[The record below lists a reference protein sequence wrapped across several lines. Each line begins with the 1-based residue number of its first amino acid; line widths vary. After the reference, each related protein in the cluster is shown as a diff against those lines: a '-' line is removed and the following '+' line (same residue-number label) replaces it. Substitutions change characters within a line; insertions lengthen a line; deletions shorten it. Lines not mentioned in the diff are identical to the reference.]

1 MLLISWG
8 LNHQEILFHSRRQS
22 SLGQQ
27 NHLRQKRLP
36 SLSSSNVA
44 KFRIFDLL
52 FWIFSVATSSPI
64 PICSCKLR
72 ACTIKVISVASFSS
86 KLDTGSS
93 HPRSAVATH
102 YKPSASHC
110 LLLTSDLLFF
120 YIIKSNWKYSNKSY
134 PLEAKLHESN
144 TLNHS
149 LLLHICII
157 GGWFSS
163 FGWFMAQNNPYLS
176 YPMLRLSPSLHALS
190 GTSCFGSRPFSD
202 WFLLISRRSPQLVG
216 GNSVSTLHDLKQ
228 NQE

>member
-8 LNHQEILFHSRRQS
+8 INHQEIQFHSRRQS
-22 SLGQQ
+22 SLYQQ

-44 KFRIFDLL
+44 KFRSFNLL
-52 FWIFSVATSSPI
+52 FWIFSAATSSPI
-64 PICSCKLR
+64 PIYSCKLR
-72 ACTIKVISVASFSS
+72 ACTIKVITVASFSS

-102 YKPSASHC
+102 YKPSASCC
-110 LLLTSDLLFF
+110 LLLASDLLFCC
-120 YIIKSNWKYSNKSY
+120 IMKLNWKYTNKSY
-134 PLEAKLHESN
+134 HLEAKLHDSN

-176 YPMLRLSPSLHALS
+176 YTMLRLSPSLHALS
-190 GTSCFGSRPFSD
+190 GTSCFGSQPFSEGWD
-202 WFLLISRRSPQLVG
+202 RKARV
-216 GNSVSTLHDLKQ
+216 
-228 NQE
+228 